1 MTTLL
6 AITDDIK
13 TLGQVETKLGITLS
27 EDADFFTEW
36 LAAKGELAETDR
48 HRLDQVRRNYLYQS
62 SDGTLLEETI
72 KMVILSPLLE
82 LAGFYQAP
90 YKFRAEVSVE
100 VTALGDH
107 DEILRGRIE
116 ALVLQE
122 QLWVILIEAQ
132 KTIFDLELAL
142 PQTLTY
148 MAANPR
154 PGQPLCGLITNGSSY
169 QFIKLGDHQYSVSD
183 SFSTRWSTTDRRSS
197 APRNNLYNVLQILR
211 HLGQTLELQAT

>member
-6 AITDDIK
+6 AITEDIK

-27 EDADFFTEW
+27 EDGAFFTEW
-36 LAAKGELAETDR
+36 MAVMAELGEADR
-48 HRLDQVRRNYLYQS
+48 LRLDQVRRNYLYQS
-62 SDGTLLEETI
+62 RDGILLEETI

-90 YKFRAEVSVE
+90 CKAEVSVE
-100 VTALGDH
+100 ITALGDH
-107 DEILRGRIE
+107 DELLRGRID

-122 QLWVILIEAQ
+122 QLWVVLIEAK
-132 KTIFDLELAL
+132 KTTFDLELAL

-154 PGQPLCGLITNGSSY
+154 PGQPLYGMITNGSSY
-169 QFIKLGDHQYSVSD
+169 QFIKLANHQYSVSD
-183 SFSTRWSTTDRRSS
+183 SFNTRS
-197 APRNNLYNVLQILR
+197 AHRNNLHNVLQILR
-211 HLGQTLELQAT
+211 HLGQTIALKTS